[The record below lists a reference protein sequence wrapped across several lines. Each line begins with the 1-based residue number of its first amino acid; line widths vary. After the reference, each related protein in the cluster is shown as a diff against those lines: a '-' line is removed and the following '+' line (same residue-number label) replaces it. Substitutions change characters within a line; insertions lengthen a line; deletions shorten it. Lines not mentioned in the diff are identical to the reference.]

1 MQMNYKIAGQ
11 FEHLYP
17 KTLGANVMLNN
28 GTTLEQWKQQIDDM
42 FNAVEDDD
50 FNVMWSGNN
59 IMDAATELTMPKA
72 LSSCKNG
79 WILVFGDT
87 SGTGK
92 SNWNYCYVPKN
103 HAAMFDYT
111 GGVKFLVGVKNSG
124 ITSKF
129 IFISDTKIKGHLA
142 NTQNGN
148 EGAAL
153 LKVIS
158 H

>member
-1 MQMNYKIAGQ
+1 MQMNYKISGQ

-17 KTLGANVMLNN
+17 VTLGDNVKLNS
-28 GTTLEQWKQQIDDM
+28 GVTLEQWKQQIDDL
-42 FNAVEDDD
+42 FNALEDDD
-50 FNVMWSGNN
+50 FNVMWNGND
-59 IMDAATELTMPKA
+59 ILSATTELTMPKK
-72 LSSCKNG
+72 LSECKNG

-87 SGTGK
+87 TQG
-92 SNWNYCYVPKN
+92 SNWNYCYIPRT
-103 HAAMFDYT
+103 HASMYSSS
-111 GGVKFLVGVKNSG
+111 GGVKFLVGVKNSA

-142 NTQNGN
+142 NTQGGN

>member
-1 MQMNYKIAGQ
+1 MQMNYKISGQ

-17 KTLGANVMLNN
+17 VTLGDNVKLNS
-28 GTTLEQWKQQIDDM
+28 GVTLEQWKQQIDDL
-42 FNAVEDDD
+42 FNALEDDD
-50 FNVMWSGNN
+50 FNVMWNGND
-59 IMDAATELTMPKA
+59 ILSATTELTMPKK
-72 LSSCKNG
+72 LSECKNG

-87 SGTGK
+87 TQG
-92 SNWNYCYVPKN
+92 SNWNYCYIPRT
-103 HAAMFDYT
+103 HASMYDYS
-111 GGVKFLVGVKNSG
+111 GGVKFLVGVKNSA

-129 IFISDTKIKGHLA
+129 VFISDTKIKGHLA
-142 NTQNGN
+142 NTQGGN

>member
-1 MQMNYKIAGQ
+1 MQMNYKISGQ

-17 KTLGANVMLNN
+17 VTLGDNVKLNS
-28 GTTLEQWKQQIDDM
+28 GVTLEQWKQQIDDL
-42 FNAVEDDD
+42 FNALEDDD
-50 FNVMWSGNN
+50 FNVMWNGND
-59 IMDAATELTMPKA
+59 IMPETTELTMPKK
-72 LSSCKNG
+72 LSECKNG

-87 SGTGK
+87 KQG
-92 SNWNYCYVPKN
+92 SNWNYCYIPRT
-103 HAAMFDYT
+103 HASMYSYS
-111 GGVKFLVGVKNSG
+111 GGVKFLVGVKNSA

-142 NTQNGN
+142 NTQGGN

>member
-17 KTLGANVMLNN
+17 VTLGDNVKLNS
-28 GTTLEQWKQQIDDM
+28 GVTLEQWKQQIDDL
-42 FNAVEDDD
+42 FNALEDDD
-50 FNVMWSGNN
+50 FNVMWNGND
-59 IMDAATELTMPKA
+59 ILSATTELTMPKK
-72 LSSCKNG
+72 LSECKNG

-87 SGTGK
+87 TQG
-92 SNWNYCYVPKN
+92 SNWNYCYIPRT
-103 HAAMFDYT
+103 HTSMYDYS
-111 GGVKFLVGVKNSG
+111 GGVKFIVGVKNSG

-129 IFISDTKIKGHLA
+129 VFISDTKIKGHLA
-142 NTQNGN
+142 NTQGGN

>member
-17 KTLGANVMLNN
+17 VTLGDNVKLNS
-28 GTTLEQWKQQIDDM
+28 GVTLEQWKQQIDDL
-42 FNAVEDDD
+42 FNALEDDD
-50 FNVMWSGNN
+50 FNVMWSGND
-59 IMDAATELTMPKA
+59 IMSGSTELTMPKK
-72 LSSCKNG
+72 LSECKNG

-87 SGTGK
+87 VQG
-92 SNWNYCYVPKN
+92 SNWNYCYIPRT
-103 HAAMFDYT
+103 HAAMYDYT
-111 GGVKFLVGVKNSG
+111 GGVKFIVGVKNSG

-129 IFISDTKIKGHLA
+129 IFISDTNIKGHSA
-142 NTQNGN
+142 NAAGGN
-148 EGAAL
+148 EAATL

>member
-17 KTLGANVMLNN
+17 VTLGDNVKLNS
-28 GTTLEQWKQQIDDM
+28 GVTLEQWKQQIDDL
-42 FNAVEDDD
+42 FNALEDDD
-50 FNVMWSGNN
+50 FNIMWSGND
-59 IMDAATELTMPKA
+59 IMSASTELTMPKK
-72 LSSCKNG
+72 LSECKNG

-87 SGTGK
+87 VQG
-92 SNWNYCYVPKN
+92 SNWNYCYIPRT
-103 HAAMFDYT
+103 HAAMYDYI
-111 GGVKFLVGVKNSG
+111 GGVKFVVGVKNSG

-129 IFISDTKIKGHLA
+129 IFVSDTKIKGHSA
-142 NTQNGN
+142 NAAGGN
-148 EGAAL
+148 EAAAL